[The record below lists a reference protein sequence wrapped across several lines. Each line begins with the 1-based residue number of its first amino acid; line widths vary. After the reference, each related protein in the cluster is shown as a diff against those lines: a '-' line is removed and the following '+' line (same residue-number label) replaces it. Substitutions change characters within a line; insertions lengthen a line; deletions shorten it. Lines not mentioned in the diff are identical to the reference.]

1 MTRGLLDHHQQTANE
16 MMDSVRFQHFV
27 LMLACAP
34 KFPQFSEEMFPGAL
48 FVVAPKLMWFR
59 NWQTLNPVCWL

>member
-1 MTRGLLDHHQQTANE
+1 MTRGLLDHHHQQTADE

-34 KFPQFSEEMFPGAL
+34 GFAQFSEEMFPGAL
-48 FVVAPKLMWFR
+48 YVVTPSSCGSEIGK
-59 NWQTLNPVCWL
+59 P